1 MGMTNLNKNRPILI
15 TGKTG
20 TGKTTKARNML
31 PNALV
36 VYANEMNI
44 QDLGSHPKEDGIIIE
59 EVHYKPIK
67 DSVLNVIR
75 RYRGEVVLTSL
86 NEKDVPREIK
96 NMCQIKRAGSSN
108 YLFDAI
114 KDLAPRSEEP
124 FSLDKDTFSLVSL
137 FLKETNRELVSNIL
151 KHNKP
156 ADTQILSWLVEN
168 IHPNKILFIDG
179 VVKRRW
185 PQNYFYEMLS
195 YCHSGNIHGRVSM
208 PTRGT
213 YSPIP
218 KLLRRIGI
226 KNADKRIFLQLKQDE
241 DFVKYAKTRFNN
253 GDCRILLLGEKKRR
267 KKTSPVKVKINTLEE
282 YYGN

>member
-67 DSVLNVIR
+67 DSILNVIR
-75 RYRGEVVLTSL
+75 RYRGEVVLTSI
-86 NEKDVPREIK
+86 NEKDVPKEIK
-96 NMCQIKRAGSSN
+96 SKCQIKRAGSSN
-108 YLFDAI
+108 YLFESI
-114 KDLAPRSEEP
+114 KDLAPHSEEP
-124 FSLDKDTFSLVSL
+124 FSLDKDTFSLVSF
-137 FLKETNRELVSNIL
+137 FLKETDRELVSNIL

-208 PTRGT
+208 PKRGT
-213 YSPIP
+213 YSKIP

-241 DFVKYAKTRFNN
+241 DFVRYAKTRFNN